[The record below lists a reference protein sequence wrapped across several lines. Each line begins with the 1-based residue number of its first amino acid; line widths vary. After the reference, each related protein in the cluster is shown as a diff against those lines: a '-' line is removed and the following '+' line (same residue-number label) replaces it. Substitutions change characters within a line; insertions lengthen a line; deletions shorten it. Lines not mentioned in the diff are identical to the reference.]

1 MRPCIEDIM
10 SVENIPGATRLRRPQ
25 SHHTKSWP
33 AAGSALDQPLSL
45 HHDSQV
51 LFFHEWCRLNRFSER
66 TGRRILKSGN
76 GPVVTQLSPKRV
88 GITIGADRAWKA
100 ARARTET
107 QTSEK

>member
-10 SVENIPGATRLRRPQ
+10 SVKDIPGATRLRRPQ
-25 SHHTKSWP
+25 SHHTKFWP
-33 AAGSALDQPLSL
+33 AAGSALDPPLSL

-66 TGRRILKSGN
+66 TGRRILKSGI

-88 GITIGADRAWKA
+88 GITLLG
-100 ARARTET
+100 
-107 QTSEK
+107 